1 MPAGTPIETINI
13 KIKSNVLSA
22 KKNFSELKTSLKSL
36 QAIGVLQGATEDTKK
51 AGNAA
56 KTAAQKFKEFGNR
69 LKEIGKS
76 NSILKSVATKISEL
90 GRSLA
95 RIAMYRTL
103 RTAIKEVTQGFSE
116 GIKEVYLYSATIDGQ
131 FKRSMD
137 TLATSAEYLK
147 ASLGAMVSPLINAIA
162 PIVDQ
167 FVDKMVEGLNLINEV
182 MARLNGQET
191 FTRAIKTAKE
201 WTGAADGATEAN
213 KKLKQSF
220 MGIDEITTLKETTS
234 GGSGADSDIGYNF
247 EEVLVDKLKTDA
259 IIDKL
264 NTIWGI
270 VKDIGIALV
279 AWDIAKF
286 LGQLGS
292 LGGQLSKVTLA
303 VAGAAISF
311 DAGYDFGY
319 KLGSTG
325 QIDAWS
331 LGRMLFGD
339 ALMTGALY
347 SMFGPTGLVIGVAA
361 SLIIADISVKAGN
374 RQAVLD
380 NSAMYQEMLKYKEE
394 MEQRLELA
402 LQFEAEIDLHTE
414 SAMAKIDDIEAEF
427 AYARD
432 LLNEAFSLS
441 EKDNKTA
448 IEMERL
454 KSIAGEL
461 KSMGVQIDIDKEGR
475 IVQTREELEKA
486 IKTLEDFYKLEA
498 LEEAYKQ
505 AWKDRY
511 EAIKRNKDAIE
522 ENETAQKKYDDALQ
536 HLIYTLIDGDHFTR
550 VFADVLAGV
559 SDLGVDTGYALQD
572 LCDNYAF
579 LDNEQIEAAESARGY
594 YEALQA
600 STKEVEASQRAV
612 DKATDAT
619 KYFKDEIDAINGKN
633 VAPTVDTTAIDH
645 AITKVGELK
654 RELQTVDTNVVS
666 AGDDKLQR
674 FGGPIR
680 AFASG
685 GFPDSGELFMAREG
699 RKTEMVGRIGSS
711 PAVANNDQ
719 IVAGIAGGVAHANQG
734 VVSALYAIAE
744 QIIRTVQSKD
754 TNVYIDGD
762 QMTRTVTK
770 GQARES
776 RMYGRS
782 VSAVY

>member
-22 KKNFSELKTSLKSL
+22 KKNFSELKTTLKSL
-36 QAIGVLQGATEDTKK
+36 QAVGVLQGATEDTKK

-76 NSILKSVATKISEL
+76 NSILKSVAMKISEL

-213 KKLKQSF
+213 KKLRQSF

-286 LGQLGS
+286 LGQLGETGSTLGS
-292 LGGQLSKVTLA
+292 LVLTI
-303 VAGAAISF
+303 AGLGISISS
-311 DAGYDFGY
+311 GYELGKGIAESGKIDPW
-319 KLGSTG
+319 KLGSM
-325 QIDAWS
+325 I
-331 LGRMLFGD
+331 FGD
-339 ALMTGALY
+339 ALMSGALFAKY
-347 SMFGPTGLVIGVAA
+347 GPQGLMLGIGISLVANIVSIVA
-361 SLIIADISVKAGN
+361 GDIMNSEGYKAWQDALKLRAEVDLEVSN
-374 RQAVLD
+374 YQETITQIEDDFNKIRDVLD
-380 NSAMYQEMLKYKEE
+380 
-394 MEQRLELA
+394 
-402 LQFEAEIDLHTE
+402 
-414 SAMAKIDDIEAEF
+414 
-427 AYARD
+427 
-432 LLNEAFSLS
+432 EAFSLS
-441 EKDNKTA
+441 RKENKTA
-448 IEMERL
+448 FELERL
-454 KSIAGEL
+454 QTLVEWL
-461 KSMGVQIDIDKEGR
+461 NDHGVEIQMENGQIT
-475 IVQTREELEKA
+475 QTKIEIQKVIFELEKA
-486 IKTLEDFYKLEA
+486 QKLSAISAARENLWEQYYKSLFEYNELLRKNESQYNILKEKIRENFFVLSNGNDVLETASGNTYTLEQA
-498 LEEAYKQ
+498 INNAYEVARDMYNDLWLNMSGYSQ
-505 AWKDRY
+505 AQR
-511 EAIKRNKDAIE
+511 DAI
-522 ENETAQKKYDDALQ
+522 YDLN
-536 HLIYTLIDGDHFTR
+536 
-550 VFADVLAGV
+550 
-559 SDLGVDTGYALQD
+559 DT
-572 LCDNYAF
+572 
-579 LDNEQIEAAESARGY
+579 
-594 YEALQA
+594 
-600 STKEVEASQRAV
+600 K
-612 DKATDAT
+612 
-619 KYFKDEIDAINGKN
+619 
-633 VAPTVDTTAIDH
+633 TAIDNLNP
-645 AITKVGELK
+645 AMVEYDLAMEEINRKLEWFTQEEEKINNTPFSPRFDTTSLNNFIADLREANQLMSGIDANTSTVINAGRDLKQVG
-654 RELQTVDTNVVS
+654 
-666 AGDDKLQR
+666 A
-674 FGGPIR
+674 IR

-699 RKTEMVGRIGSS
+699 GIPEMVGRIGSS

>member
-22 KKNFSELKTSLKSL
+22 KKNFSELKTTLKSL
-36 QAIGVLQGATEDTKK
+36 QAVGVLQGATEDTKK

-95 RIAMYRTL
+95 RIAMYRAL

-213 KKLKQSF
+213 KKLRQSF

-247 EEVLVDKLKTDA
+247 EEVPVDKLKTDA

-264 NTIWGI
+264 SHILEI
-270 VKDIGIALV
+270 AKDIGIAVL
-279 AWDIAKF
+279 AWDAAKF
-286 LGQLGS
+286 LGQLGG
-292 LGGQLSKVTLA
+292 LGATLGKVTLA
-303 VAGAAISF
+303 VAGFAISW
-311 DAGYDFGY
+311 DAGYDLGY
-319 KLGSTG
+319 NGFN
-325 QIDAWS
+325 AWD
-331 LGRMLFGD
+331 LGRMLFGN
-339 ALMTGALY
+339 ALMTGALTAA
-347 SMFGPTGLVIGVAA
+347 FGPAGLVIGIGVSLAVDALSIYSGVRKA
-361 SLIIADISVKAGN
+361 SLDNDELYQIALEAKNEA
-374 RQAVLD
+374 
-380 NSAMYQEMLKYKEE
+380 
-394 MEQRLELA
+394 EQRLQDALTFKAKVELDIDTSMGKIKEVESTAARVQYAIDQIFA
-402 LQFEAEIDLHTE
+402 LEA
-414 SAMAKIDDIEAEF
+414 
-427 AYARD
+427 
-432 LLNEAFSLS
+432 
-441 EKDNKTA
+441 KDNKTA
-448 IEMERL
+448 IEMEKIKL
-454 KSIAGEL
+454 YAKEISDYGIEIH
-461 KSMGVQIDIDKEGR
+461 IDEEGH
-475 IVQTREELEKA
+475 VLETREQIQGAFNDLKQ
-486 IKTLEDFYKLEA
+486 LYKLEA
-498 LEEAYKQ
+498 LEDAYSKAWKNWWEASQLYQEQSDKNRLAEHALQRALNDLIGKLREAGGGWNDWADMLEEAGPNGWNTEALLHQLADNFSYLDNDTKNAAASALEFKEALGKGELALDTYKQ
-505 AWKDRY
+505 AVDDGEKALSFF
-511 EAIKRNKDAIE
+511 EGEMNAIGNK
-522 ENETAQKKYDDALQ
+522 
-536 HLIYTLIDGDHFTR
+536 
-550 VFADVLAGV
+550 
-559 SDLGVDTGYALQD
+559 S
-572 LCDNYAF
+572 
-579 LDNEQIEAAESARGY
+579 
-594 YEALQA
+594 
-600 STKEVEASQRAV
+600 
-612 DKATDAT
+612 
-619 KYFKDEIDAINGKN
+619 
-633 VAPTVDTTAIDH
+633 VAPSVDTTAIDT

-654 RELQTVDTNVVS
+654 RELQTVDTNMAS
-666 AGDDKLQR
+666 AGDDKFQR
-674 FGGPIR
+674 FGGPVR
-680 AFASG
+680 AYASG

-699 RKTEMVGRIGSS
+699 GIPEMVGRIGSS

>member
-22 KKNFSELKTSLKSL
+22 KKNFSELKTTLKSL
-36 QAIGVLQGATEDTKK
+36 QAVGVLQGATEDTKK

-264 NTIWGI
+264 SHVLEIA
-270 VKDIGIALV
+270 KDIGIAVL
-279 AWDIAKF
+279 AWDAAKF
-286 LGQLGS
+286 LGQLGG
-292 LGGQLSKVTLA
+292 LGATLGKVTLA
-303 VAGAAISF
+303 VAGFAISW
-311 DAGYDFGY
+311 DAGYDLGY
-319 KLGSTG
+319 NGFN
-325 QIDAWS
+325 AWD
-331 LGRMLFGD
+331 LGRMLFGN
-339 ALMTGALY
+339 ALMTGALTAA
-347 SMFGPTGLVIGVAA
+347 FGPAGLVIGIGA
-361 SLIIADISVKAGN
+361 SLVVDALSIEFGR
-374 RQAVLD
+374 RQKMLD
-380 NSAMYQEMLKYKEE
+380 SDPVYQEMLAYKNELQKKLETSIQFKANVELHIEDAKAQLSEIDSQAAYIQHVIDDLFSLEGKENKTSEE
-394 MEQRLELA
+394 MEKIKSYAKEISDYGIEIHIDEEGRVVETKEQLEEA
-402 LQFEAEIDLHTE
+402 LQK
-414 SAMAKIDDIEAEF
+414 MKEF
-427 AYARD
+427 YQ
-432 LLNEAFSLS
+432 
-441 EKDNKTA
+441 
-448 IEMERL
+448 M
-454 KSIAGEL
+454 
-461 KSMGVQIDIDKEGR
+461 
-475 IVQTREELEKA
+475 
-486 IKTLEDFYKLEA
+486 EA
-498 LEEAYKQ
+498 LQDAYKQ
-505 AWKDRY
+505 AWKDWY
-511 EAIKRNKDAIE
+511 EATHLVKQAEDDARDATQKYKDALGKVYDLIDKQGTPAMKE
-522 ENETAQKKYDDALQ
+522 SAKKMKELGDTSSFTTDYLNGLYSAFKNYDNEMGQAVRAAHGYREAIDTSLTTVNNYRDSVTKAYDAL
-536 HLIYTLIDGDHFTR
+536 T
-550 VFADVLAGV
+550 
-559 SDLGVDTGYALQD
+559 
-572 LCDNYAF
+572 
-579 LDNEQIEAAESARGY
+579 
-594 YEALQA
+594 
-600 STKEVEASQRAV
+600 
-612 DKATDAT
+612 
-619 KYFKDEIDAINGKN
+619 YFKGEMDAIGNKS

-645 AITKVGELK
+645 AINKVGELK

-666 AGDDKLQR
+666 AGDDKFQR
-674 FGGPIR
+674 FGGPVR
-680 AFASG
+680 AYASG
-685 GFPDSGELFMAREG
+685 GFPTSGELFMAREG
-699 RKTEMVGRIGSS
+699 GMTEMVGRIGSS